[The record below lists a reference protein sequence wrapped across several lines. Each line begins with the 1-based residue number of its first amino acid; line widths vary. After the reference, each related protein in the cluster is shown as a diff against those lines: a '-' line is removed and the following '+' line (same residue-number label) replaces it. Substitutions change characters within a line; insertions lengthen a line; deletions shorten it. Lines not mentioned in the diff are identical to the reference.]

1 MARIFPVILDD
12 ELNKK
17 IEEYMLKHGVEKKK
31 DCILSLIKRGMERG

>member
-17 IEEYMLKHGVEKKK
+17 IEEYMLKHEIDKKK
-31 DCILSLIKRGMERG
+31 DCVLILLKRGLG